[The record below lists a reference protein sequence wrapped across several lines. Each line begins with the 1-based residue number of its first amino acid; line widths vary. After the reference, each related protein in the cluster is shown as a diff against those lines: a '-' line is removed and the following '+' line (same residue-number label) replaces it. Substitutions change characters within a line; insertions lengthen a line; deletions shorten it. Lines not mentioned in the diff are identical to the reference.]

1 MPFEMKRI
9 SLLLLLATALLT
21 AGCTGGNGLLPDTD
35 IPIVDWY
42 PVNVILTVQDR
53 YGNDLLDPSREGTFA
68 HGTTLA
74 YKGETFGVE
83 SILNTVP
90 SAEEAPTKAYL
101 ARLYGLQLS
110 YGKVRFS
117 EEEERTCYYLKFGEI
132 DGAKDL
138 DEDLYIKWPDDSED
152 VIHYHCSDHI
162 IKKTGADTWDISC
175 DRSWKLN
182 KKAASNPFKF
192 VK

>member
-1 MPFEMKRI
+1 MKRI
-9 SLLLLLATALLT
+9 TLLLLLAVMLLP
-21 AGCTGGNGLLPDTD
+21 AGCSEGGILPDTD

-53 YGNDLLDPSREGTFA
+53 NGNDLLDPSHENTFA

-74 YKGETFGVE
+74 YKGETYGVE
-83 SILNTVP
+83 SILNVTPV
-90 SAEEAPTKAYL
+90 EEAPTKMYL
-101 ARLYGLQLS
+101 ARLYGLQLTR
-110 YGKVRFS
+110 GKVWFS
-117 EEEERTCYYLKFGEI
+117 EEEQRTCYYLQFGEI
-132 DGAKDL
+132 DGAKDM
-138 DEDLYIKWPDDSED
+138 DEDLYIKWPDGSED
-152 VIHYHCSDHI
+152 VIHYHCSDHV